1 MDITT
6 ILAIVFVSLIASRLI
21 GWFWHARLSS
31 RTSNLEQTVLDTI
44 ERYADV
50 LVNLGIALY
59 IILWGTL
66 TWLKFLSFN
75 MTGFDLGIFDQAV
88 WNSLRGRLFE
98 NTLLPDAPVLIGQR
112 FSPILLAFV
121 PLYAIWNSPIV
132 LMSVQ
137 TIGLGI
143 ATLPIYWTA
152 RARIGRPLGLVIAVS
167 YWLFPAVQYM
177 GLFEFHESPLS
188 VPLLAFAT
196 FFLLRKKYFPLIVCL
211 GIALLVKEEIAFVV
225 CAFGLYLFLVQRQFR
240 LGIGLIVFSIL
251 WASLLLQVIL
261 PFFRGAEGYYYF
273 SHGATGGAIDRYGY
287 LGTSFGEI
295 ITTLLTRPLYVLQHV
310 FILPKLEF
318 VLLLLAPLALIPL
331 LSPEL
336 LLLAL
341 PTFAIS
347 LLSDLNLNYSIRY
360 HYTASLIP
368 FLFFAAIL
376 GIERLGRWRNPL
388 PHSVNKRNWGIGIML
403 ISSSVL
409 SYYFQSPGPLASQ
422 FNPSLYTLSTRTS
435 IGHSMLESIPDDAIV
450 AVQAGLIPYVTH
462 RRTVLEFPAIPNLWQ
477 AEYFIADS
485 SSPWYLL
492 FQQTWDNWLRSD
504 YFQIIEQKDGFILG
518 QRRALP
524 QFPNVTFGNAI
535 RLHRFAIIQE
545 RQAQNTTSVIIPV
558 EWLALRNI
566 ESRYTVQVQLVDRQ
580 GHVWSS
586 DHREPCYAFCP
597 TNRWQQSQYVSDAYV
612 LKTSPV
618 IPTGD
623 YQISLA
629 IQDPILGYYESTS
642 DLNGNTLDHIVI
654 GTVHIDKNKSNTL
667 ASQLPIEQP
676 LYVDMGELRFLGT
689 TNLPTMIR
697 AGTVEQI
704 GLYWR
709 ARSKPQDDYFAVVQL
724 RTANGKVALEQAAR
738 PANGTWP
745 TTQWSEGEVLLDWH
759 DIELPST
766 LLPGN
771 YQIVVLIRNAAN
783 KLVGETVVSFISVI
797 E

>member
-21 GWFWHARLSS
+21 GWLGLPQAPNFGKTALARL
-31 RTSNLEQTVLDTI
+31 
-44 ERYADV
+44 ERYADS
-50 LVNLGIALY
+50 LVNLGIVLY
-59 IILWGTL
+59 IVLWGTL

-75 MTGFDLGIFDQAV
+75 MVGFDLGIFDQAV
-88 WNSLRGRLFE
+88 WNSLRGRLLE
-98 NTLLPDAPVLIGQR
+98 NTLLPDAPILIGQR

-121 PLYAIWNSPIV
+121 PLYAIWSSPIV

-137 TIGLGI
+137 TIALGI
-143 ATLPIYWTA
+143 AALPIYWTA
-152 RARIGRPLGLVIAVS
+152 RARIGRPLGLVIVAS
-167 YWLFPAVQYM
+167 YLLFPAVQYM

-196 FFLLRKKYFPLIVCL
+196 FFLLRKKYFPLMVCL

-225 CAFGLYLFLVQRQFR
+225 CTFGLYLFLVQRQFR
-240 LGIGLIVFSIL
+240 LGAGLVLFSIL

-261 PFFRGAEGYYYF
+261 PFFRGSEGYYYF

-295 ITTLLTRPLYVLQHV
+295 IATLLTRPLHVLQHI

-318 VLLLLAPLALIPL
+318 VLLLLAPLALVPL

-341 PTFAIS
+341 PTLAIS

-368 FLFFAAIL
+368 FLFFATIL

-388 PHSVNKRNWGIGIML
+388 PHVMNQRNWGIGVML
-403 ISSSVL
+403 MTSSIL
-409 SYYFQSPGPLASQ
+409 SYYFQSPGPWASQ
-422 FNPSLYTLSTRTS
+422 FDPSFYTLSARTS
-435 IGHSMLESIPDDAIV
+435 TGSAMAQSIPDDAVV
-450 AVQAGLIPYVTH
+450 AVQAGMIAHLTH
-462 RRTVLEFPAIPNLWQ
+462 RRTVWEFPAIPNLWQ

-492 FQQTWDNWLRSD
+492 FQQTWDNWLHSD

-518 QRRALP
+518 RRRALP

-535 RLHRFAIIQE
+535 RLYRFAIIQE
-545 RQAQNTTSVIIPV
+545 RQAQNTTSIIIPI

-566 ESRYTVQVQLVDRQ
+566 QSRLIIQVDLIDDR
-580 GHVWSS
+580 GHVWAS

-612 LKTSPV
+612 LTTSPV

-629 IQDPILGYYESTS
+629 IHDPTLGYYESTS
-642 DLNGNTLDHIVI
+642 DPNGNALDHIRI

-689 TNLPTMIR
+689 TNLPTMVR
-697 AGTVEQI
+697 ASTVEQL

-709 ARSKPQDDYFAVVQL
+709 ARSKPQDDYLTVVQL
-724 RTANGKVALEQAAR
+724 RKTNGQIAFEQAVR
-738 PANGTWP
+738 PANGTYP

-759 DIELPST
+759 DIELPGT

-771 YQIVVLIRNAAN
+771 YQLVVLIRNSAN
-783 KLVGETVVSFISVI
+783 KLVGETVVSIISVI